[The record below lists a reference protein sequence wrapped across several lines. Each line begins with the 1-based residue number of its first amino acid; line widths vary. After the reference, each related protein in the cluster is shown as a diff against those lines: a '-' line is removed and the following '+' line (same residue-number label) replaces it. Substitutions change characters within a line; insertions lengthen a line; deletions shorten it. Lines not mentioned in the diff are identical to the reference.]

1 MVGSRP
7 ATATHDTHAVVGD
20 KMFVILRQ
28 LCWLEFVDRPPSFI
42 VRQAGVGQNRDILG
56 AVHAQIANRIIHLD
70 RPGGT
75 VQPDHVYVERLEG
88 SQCRADFSAQQ
99 HRARSFKGYLNCD
112 RQPLARF
119 LHGIKDAH

>member
-20 KMFVILRQ
+20 KMLVVLRQ
-28 LCWLEFVDRPPSFI
+28 FFWLEFVDRPASFI

-56 AVHAQIANRIIHLD
+56 AIHPQIANRIIHLD
-70 RPGGT
+70 WPGGT
-75 VQPDHVYVERLEG
+75 VQPDHVHVERFEG
-88 SQCRADFSAQQ
+88 SQGCADFGTQQ